1 MASSQAVTSATGR
14 QAETPRTGNRR
25 LIIAI
30 GLLLIITL
38 GYIDRVNMSVAAPH
52 IIDKF
57 GLSKGQFGI
66 VSSAFSWSY
75 ALCLVP
81 VGLLA
86 DRVGTKVMLPLAI
99 VLWSVGAGVTG
110 LAVGFGS
117 LIVARLVMG
126 VGESPVFPA
135 GNLVIR
141 EWAPATERGRFSGL
155 LNAGQL
161 AGPAV
166 GAVVAAYLVSAAGWR
181 ASFYILGAF
190 GVLVGLIWFAVY
202 SKPESSRWLS
212 RGERAHILATRD
224 TLESETAVPMRLTS
238 LLRTKTMWGLMLTQ
252 GCAVYTN
259 YLFLSFLPLYL
270 VDTRGFKDLGAGW
283 VTGVTYGVAAVGSL
297 VAAAVSDRSLRGRDV
312 SNGARRGSLIVMMLL
327 GLPLLALPWI
337 SSTVLVIVL
346 ISWVLVAAISSI
358 SLNYA
363 LAGDLTVDRASAGC
377 VFGLTTLGGNLFGLL
392 APIVTGYLVDWTGSY
407 TWPFIVA
414 ALLLFIGSVITTV
427 LSRKPLQPAP
437 VDAEVS

>member
-1 MASSQAVTSATGR
+1 MASSQAVTSSTGR
-14 QAETPRTGNRR
+14 KAETPRTGNRR

-66 VSSAFSWSY
+66 VSSAFNWSY

-99 VLWSVGAGVTG
+99 VLWSVGAGATG
-110 LAVGFGS
+110 LAIGFGS

-161 AGPAV
+161 AGPAI
-166 GAVVAAYLVSAAGWR
+166 GAVVAAYLVSATGWR

-190 GVLVGLIWFAVY
+190 GVLVGLVWFAIY

-212 RGERAHILATRD
+212 RGERSHILATRD
-224 TLESETAVPMRLTS
+224 TLEAETAVPMRLTS
-238 LLRTKTMWGLMLTQ
+238 LLRTRTMWGLMLTQ

-297 VAAAVSDRSLRGRDV
+297 VAAAVSDRSLRGKDV

-337 SSTVLVIVL
+337 SSTVFVIVL

-363 LAGDLTVDRASAGC
+363 LAGDLTVDRSSAGA

-414 ALLLFIGSVITTV
+414 ALLLFVGSIITTV
-427 LSRKPLQPAP
+427 LSRQPLQPTP
-437 VDAEVS
+437 VGAEVA

>member
-1 MASSQAVTSATGR
+1 MASSQAVTSARGG

-66 VSSAFSWSY
+66 VSSAFNWSY

-99 VLWSVGAGVTG
+99 VLWSVGAGATG

-166 GAVVAAYLVSAAGWR
+166 GAVVAAYLVSATGWR

-190 GVLVGLIWFAVY
+190 GVLVGLIWFAIY

-224 TLESETAVPMRLTS
+224 TLEAETAVPMRLTS

-270 VDTRGFKDLGAGW
+270 VETRGFKDLGAGW

-297 VAAAVSDRSLRGRDV
+297 VAAAVSDRSLRGKDV

-363 LAGDLTVDRASAGC
+363 LAGDFTVDRASAGS

-407 TWPFIVA
+407 TLPFIVA
-414 ALLLFIGSVITTV
+414 ALLLFVGSAITAM
-427 LSRKPLQPAP
+427 LSRRPLQPAR
-437 VDAEVS
+437 VGAEAA

>member
-1 MASSQAVTSATGR
+1 MTSSDALTGTTSRPSVAPG
-14 QAETPRTGNRR
+14 TGNRR
-25 LIIAI
+25 LVIAF

-52 IIDKF
+52 IIDAF
-57 GLSKGQFGI
+57 GLSNGQFGI
-66 VSSAFSWSY
+66 ASSAFSWTY

-81 VGLLA
+81 VGVLA
-86 DRVGTKVMLPLAI
+86 DRVGTRVMLPLAI
-99 VLWSVGAGVTG
+99 VLWSLGAGGTG
-110 LAVGFGS
+110 LVVGFGS

-181 ASFYILGAF
+181 TSFFILGGF
-190 GVLVGLIWFAVY
+190 GVLVGLVWFAIY
-202 SKPESSRWLS
+202 SKPEASRWLA
-212 RGERAHILATRD
+212 GDERDHILATRD
-224 TLESETAVPMRLTS
+224 TAEAARAIPMGLGS
-238 LLRTKTMWGLMLTQ
+238 LLRTRTMWGLMVTQ

-270 VDTRGFKDLGAGW
+270 VDTRGFADLGAGW
-283 VTGVTYGVAAVGSL
+283 VTGVTYGAAAVGSL
-297 VAAAVSDRSLRGRDV
+297 IAAAVSDRSLRGKDV
-312 SNGARRGSLIVMMLL
+312 SGGARRTSLIVMMLL
-327 GLPLLALPWI
+327 GLPLLALPWV
-337 SSTVLVIVL
+337 SSTVLVVVL

-363 LAGDLTVDRASAGC
+363 LGGDLTVDRASAGR
-377 VFGLTTLGGNLFGLL
+377 VFGLMTLGGNAFGLL

-414 ALLLFIGSVITTV
+414 AVLLFVGSGVTTV
-427 LSRKPLQPAP
+427 LSRRPLQPAGA
-437 VDAEVS
+437 VTA